1 MDQTYGNKAFDK
13 NRENII
19 RKSTM
24 GLNRWFRVVKHA
36 SLL

>member
-1 MDQTYGNKAFDK
+1 MDQTHDNKAIDK
-13 NRENII
+13 KWYNID

-24 GLNRWFRVVKHA
+24 GLKRWFRVVKHS

>member
-1 MDQTYGNKAFDK
+1 MDQTYDNKAIDK
-13 NRENII
+13 KKQIII

-24 GLNRWFRVVKHA
+24 GLKRWFRVVKHA